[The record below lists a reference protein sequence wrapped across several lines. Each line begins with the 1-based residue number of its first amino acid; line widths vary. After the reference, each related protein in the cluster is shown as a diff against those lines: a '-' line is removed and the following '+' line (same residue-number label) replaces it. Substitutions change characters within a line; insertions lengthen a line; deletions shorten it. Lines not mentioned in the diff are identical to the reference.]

1 MPQIQGQNNLA
12 ERTETLTINIWHQ
25 ITQEKEKKRTL
36 GLIITQVLCQS
47 KKENHKVIL
56 IIILPKSALPVILSS
71 TVLLLTQKNLPQEIK
86 QTP

>member
-56 IIILPKSALPVILSS
+56 IILPKSALPVILSS